1 MAPSH
6 WRPLIRFLPCSR
18 RKARIAE
25 QSVALV
31 PQVPATPYGVGKSME
46 SDNCYGRP
54 PALGLELG
62 LEQKIEGEKAPV
74 PTKGA
79 VPSFE
84 AGIVYSTAVG
94 GKAPGGMITGKAT
107 LSEGWATMEAK

>member
-1 MAPSH
+1 MAPSQ

-94 GKAPGGMITGKAT
+94 GKAPGG
-107 LSEGWATMEAK
+107 

>member
-1 MAPSH
+1 M
-6 WRPLIRFLPCSR
+6 
-18 RKARIAE
+18 
-25 QSVALV
+25 
-31 PQVPATPYGVGKSME
+31 PATPYGVGKSME